1 MALTELQL
9 PTKADFYNNL
19 QGSAGELIRVMVR
32 YELLTSFL
40 GKLETADWDAMGIPT
55 GQVRVD
61 ILNFKNTVDDFVN
74 LWHNNA
80 VTPANAPQDITD
92 EIRRMTIF

>member
-9 PTKADFYNNL
+9 PTKSDFYNNL

-32 YELLTSFL
+32 YELLASFL
-40 GKLETADWDAMGIPT
+40 GKLELADWDAMQIPT
-55 GQVRVD
+55 GQVRLDIVD
-61 ILNFKNTVDDFVN
+61 FKNTVDDFTD

-80 VTPANAPQDITD
+80 VTPAKDPQVVTD
-92 EIRRMTIF
+92 QIRRMTIF